1 MTALKGW
8 RTLAA
13 NALVILAGVLA
24 YLQTAGLNDLLPP
37 KYAWVPIVLGALN
50 VALRLITTGPVG
62 NRR

>member
-1 MTALKGW
+1 MTAFKGW

-13 NALVILAGVLA
+13 NGLVILAGVLA
-24 YLQTAGLNDLLPP
+24 YLQTAGLGDVLPP

-62 NRR
+62 SGR